1 MFQDHYEN
9 KYSRIATSIRIN
21 QSVDLADEIRKLNE
35 MIGIPNGLAQMGV
48 TEDMIPKLVKHSI
61 IDPSN
66 LTIPRL
72 PNQEMWEK
80 LFLES
85 M

>member
-1 MFQDHYEN
+1 
-9 KYSRIATSIRIN
+9 
-21 QSVDLADEIRKLNE
+21 

-61 IDPSN
+61 TDPSN
-66 LTIPRL
+66 LTTPRL